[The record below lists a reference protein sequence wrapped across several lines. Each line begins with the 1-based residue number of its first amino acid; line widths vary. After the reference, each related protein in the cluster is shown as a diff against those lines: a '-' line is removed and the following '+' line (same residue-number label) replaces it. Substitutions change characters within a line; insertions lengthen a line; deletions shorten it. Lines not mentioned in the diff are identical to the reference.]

1 MKRISLVITFV
12 MSAGRG
18 TWKVWCGT
26 SLLDYTK
33 LKKETE
39 PYVTRELIYT
49 VARCSITQRGAYVRR
64 TVAP

>member
-1 MKRISLVITFV
+1 MQLEITLIV
-12 MSAGRG
+12 TSVGRG
-18 TWKVWCGT
+18 AWKAWCGA

-39 PYVTRELIYT
+39 PYVAREFIYT
-49 VARCSITQRGAYVRR
+49 VARYSITQRNAYVRQ